1 MTAAEKVTVKFY
13 GGLSLLTV
21 PEGVTEVSAD
31 VGTVRDLI
39 KALQFKEHE
48 VGTVLI
54 NGTPVLP
61 DTLVKTGDEV
71 ALFKPLGCPAP
82 APGRSGAADQH
93 SPATGRAGGRQDLR
107 SSGSPRTPLAT
118 RTGLL
123 P

>member
-1 MTAAEKVTVKFY
+1 MTAAENVTVKFY

-71 ALFKPLGCPAP
+71 ALFKPLG
-82 APGRSGAADQH
+82 
-93 SPATGRAGGRQDLR
+93 
-107 SSGSPRTPLAT
+107 
-118 RTGLL
+118 
-123 P
+123 

>member
-13 GGLSLLTV
+13 GGLSQLTV

-71 ALFKPLGCPAP
+71 ALFKPLG
-82 APGRSGAADQH
+82 
-93 SPATGRAGGRQDLR
+93 
-107 SSGSPRTPLAT
+107 
-118 RTGLL
+118 
-123 P
+123 